1 MAASQVSS
9 IITSKEELIPI
20 ILKLSQKIEEEVI
33 LPNSFYEFCL
43 ALMSEPLQKKKKER
57 ERKKQTDQYLWFIQI
72 QKFSTNYQKIKFNS
86 ILKGL
91 YTTSKWALF
100 LGCKNAS
107 SCCCRAET
115 NTRLSSNY
123 PPIKNKFLKK
133 NGSTHKNCS
142 V

>member
-57 ERKKQTDQYLWFIQI
+57 ERKKQTDQYLWFI
-72 QKFSTNYQKIKFNS
+72 
-86 ILKGL
+86 
-91 YTTSKWALF
+91 
-100 LGCKNAS
+100 
-107 SCCCRAET
+107 
-115 NTRLSSNY
+115 
-123 PPIKNKFLKK
+123 
-133 NGSTHKNCS
+133 
-142 V
+142 